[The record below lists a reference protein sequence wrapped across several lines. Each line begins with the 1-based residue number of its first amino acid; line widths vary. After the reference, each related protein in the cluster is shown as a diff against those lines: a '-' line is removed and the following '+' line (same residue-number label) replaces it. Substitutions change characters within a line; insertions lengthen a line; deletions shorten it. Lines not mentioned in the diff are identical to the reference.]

1 MGEAGSPPPEVS
13 ASVQG
18 DATAGAGAQPQGIPS
33 SPRLPQAGERITG
46 ERTASTGVPRAPPPG
61 VALLSGSQH
70 PDAPPAGWTF
80 FPGLDSP
87 GGDICQAADLTAAG
101 STPAASPAAGSSLAT
116 GSAFAQALARVGP
129 GGSQTTLRPM
139 SGASCVA
146 AVAGAATG
154 VVLGTAAD
162 VAGLLRRARPASP
175 PGSPAQQQQ
184 QQQQSHGMLHA
195 LIGLLPYVGGGG
207 SNQASSSTTA
217 ITAPGN
223 PSVPSPAAV
232 AAAAAAVGPSGPNPL
247 LMHMPMGVVP
257 AGLPQGAEAL
267 AALVAEQRLQGLG
280 AFPTAPLV
288 FPPGFL
294 EVSSLAPSASG
305 ALATLPGIGRRLPE
319 GVVPAGPGPAHA
331 STAGGNSS
339 GQGEW
344 WLSNVVAY
352 NTNGELLWWQCSA
365 VQAAGCLSHPSVN
378 RWCCE
383 IIILSSFVVFGLK
396 ASGPASPSK
405 WAEAMRHSGWALQ
418 LRLPDE
424 LKPLKFGRMA
434 TVLVPALMSIGH
446 RYCQTPAQAGP
457 AHPSFCHGLEL
468 LLLLCCCCFPPCR
481 LAQGPAAAD
490 ARVGQVDC

>member
-1 MGEAGSPPPEVS
+1 MAGSCTVTHVAMHTPEHFPLDFLCPAAAAAAGPRRSNSGCGDVAMGEAGSPPPETPS
-13 ASVQG
+13 AAAGVQG
-18 DATAGAGAQPQGIPS
+18 DAAAGAAPQVPS
-33 SPRLPQAGERITG
+33 SPHFPQAGERITG

-87 GGDICQAADLTAAG
+87 GGDICQAADLTATGGA
-101 STPAASPAAGSSLAT
+101 PAASPAAAT

-129 GGSQTTLRPM
+129 GGSQTALRPM

-175 PGSPAQQQQ
+175 PCSPPHQQ

-223 PSVPSPAAV
+223 PTAPSPAAV

-267 AALVAEQRLQGLG
+267 AALVAEQRVQGLG

-319 GVVPAGPGPAHA
+319 GVVPAGA
-331 STAGGNSS
+331 SGNHTSAAAGNSS
-339 GQGEW
+339 SQGEW

-352 NTNGELLWWQCSA
+352 NTNGERRR
-365 VQAAGCLSHPSVN
+365 N
-378 RWCCE
+378 
-383 IIILSSFVVFGLK
+383 
-396 ASGPASPSK
+396 
-405 WAEAMRHSGWALQ
+405 
-418 LRLPDE
+418 
-424 LKPLKFGRMA
+424 
-434 TVLVPALMSIGH
+434 T
-446 RYCQTPAQAGP
+446 
-457 AHPSFCHGLEL
+457 
-468 LLLLCCCCFPPCR
+468 
-481 LAQGPAAAD
+481 
-490 ARVGQVDC
+490 